1 MNLSAFVIVFL
12 HLSSNKVQANP
23 FAKVSTHK
31 KIQRSSSSQKL
42 NLLFE

>member
-12 HLSSNKVQANP
+12 HLFSNKVQANP

-31 KIQRSSSSQKL
+31 KNIKIKQLAKVK
-42 NLLFE
+42 FTF